1 MTGLAKKKWFVPAV
15 IFLLAVIAI
24 SSLFESDSKQT
35 SASLS
40 TEQRLEEMCNLIKG
54 VSNAKVM
61 ITYEPAA
68 AAAAAFGYDREEEK
82 ISGVAIACD
91 GGENPDVKLALY
103 ELVDALFDI
112 KSTRITVSPRN

>member
-1 MTGLAKKKWFVPAV
+1 MKRFIHRRNAKG
-15 IFLLAVIAI
+15 
-24 SSLFESDSKQT
+24 
-35 SASLS
+35 
-40 TEQRLEEMCNLIKG
+40 QRTHEEMCNLVKG

-68 AAAAAFGYDREEEK
+68 AAAFGYDRGEEK
-82 ISGVAIACD
+82 ISGIAIACD
-91 GGENPDVKLALY
+91 GGENPAVKLALY